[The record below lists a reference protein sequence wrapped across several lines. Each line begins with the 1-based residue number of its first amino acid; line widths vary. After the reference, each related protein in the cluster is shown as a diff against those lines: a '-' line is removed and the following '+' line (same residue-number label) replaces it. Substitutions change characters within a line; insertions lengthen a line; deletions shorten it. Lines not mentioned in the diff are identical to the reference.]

1 MIDNIKKYR
10 LTRYID
16 NKRLAKLLGV
26 SHRAFEKM
34 LTNDMDVKTAMAECN
49 DEIADTIKASI
60 YQKAMG
66 YEAQEIEITAA
77 YDKDGNAINNRF
89 GEHLQIKISTKHV
102 PADVRAAEMALAK
115 LDPSW
120 AEGGKE
126 VIIYDDV
133 TVDSED
139 VGTSDSCVPKAM
151 EE

>member
-1 MIDNIKKYR
+1 MIDQIKKYR

-26 SHRAFEKM
+26 SYSAFKKM
-34 LTNDMDVKTAMAECN
+34 LVNDMDVKTAMEECS
-49 DEIADTIKASI
+49 DEIADTIKASV

-77 YDKDGNAINNRF
+77 YDRDGNAVNNKF
-89 GEHLQIKISTKHV
+89 GEHIQIKVSTKHV
-102 PADVRAAEMALAK
+102 PADMKAAEMALRK
-115 LDPSW
+115 LDPTW
-120 AEGGKE
+120 EEGGKE

-133 TVDSED
+133 SCED
-139 VGTSDSCVPKAM
+139 LGTSDTGVSEAL